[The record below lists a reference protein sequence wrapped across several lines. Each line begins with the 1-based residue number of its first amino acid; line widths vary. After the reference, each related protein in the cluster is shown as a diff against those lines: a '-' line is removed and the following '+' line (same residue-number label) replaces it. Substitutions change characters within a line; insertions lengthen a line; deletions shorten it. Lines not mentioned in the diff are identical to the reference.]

1 MRGTRVWTS
10 CECRRGHRGWPRQG
24 SYGQEADQEGEGVH
38 VHDSPS
44 DSARS
49 LLPWMVT
56 CSGALPSCTL
66 RRDMLVVN
74 SVIAILG
81 RGSGFMLSSLKG
93 VSIIGA
99 RVSPR
104 ALAEAVMC

>member
-1 MRGTRVWTS
+1 
-10 CECRRGHRGWPRQG
+10 
-24 SYGQEADQEGEGVH
+24 
-38 VHDSPS
+38 
-44 DSARS
+44 
-49 LLPWMVT
+49 
-56 CSGALPSCTL
+56 
-66 RRDMLVVN
+66 MLVVN